1 MHMIKDMPKH
11 SDHQELPPYLRRRVV
26 FELTLE
32 ELPLL
37 EQAERE
43 HGTKRLALVRALER
57 LSGSGEL
64 EQRLRAAEAEAARLG
79 RKLEE
84 EQQQKQAGEKGR
96 AKLARELEK
105 AKKSASETSKGA
117 SAAERRSARE
127 LEELEAALEEREL
140 EIAALDV
147 ELAELRE
154 QVFEELFCARCG
166 ELGLAGWAC
175 LEESEGWPLCL
186 PPWLRR
192 SRPRSCDAILLAW
205 LAAQLVAE

>member
-166 ELGLAGWAC
+166 EWVSLGGLAWKKAKDGPYAYHRGCGDHGPGLVTPSSWLGW
-175 LEESEGWPLCL
+175 
-186 PPWLRR
+186 RR
-192 SRPRSCDAILLAW
+192 D
-205 LAAQLVAE
+205 

>member
-140 EIAALDV
+140 EIAKHRLH
-147 ELAELRE
+147 EQRRRRE
-154 QVFEELFCARCG
+154 
-166 ELGLAGWAC
+166 
-175 LEESEGWPLCL
+175 
-186 PPWLRR
+186 
-192 SRPRSCDAILLAW
+192 D
-205 LAAQLVAE
+205 